1 MIARARPDEG
11 ETDMNE
17 STKTTLATFNE
28 RWARIEPLA
37 RDAGLLLL
45 RAGVGGMMLVH
56 GIPKALTF
64 GERAARFPD
73 PLGVGHELSLVLAIF
88 GEVVCSLLMVLG
100 LGTRAAA
107 IPFAFTMFVA
117 GVVVHAGDDWDTKEK
132 AMLYLLGGVS
142 IALLGPGRASLDHWI
157 ARVRSK

>member
-1 MIARARPDEG
+1 MIARDRPDEG

-17 STKTTLATFNE
+17 STKTTLPTLSE
-28 RWARIEPLA
+28 RWTRIEPLA

-56 GIPKALTF
+56 GIPKALSF

-73 PLGVGHELSLVLAIF
+73 PLGVSHELSLVLAIF
-88 GEVVCSLLMVLG
+88 GEVVCSLLMVVG
-100 LGTRAAA
+100 LGTRLAA

-117 GVVVHAGDDWDTKEK
+117 GAVVHAGDDWDTKEK
-132 AMLYLLGGVS
+132 AMLYLLGGVTV
-142 IALLGPGRASLDHWI
+142 ALLGPGRASIDHWI
-157 ARVRSK
+157 ARARGK